1 MDIWIIVSLV
11 IEQINHCIAGETLQK
26 VEAASTPP
34 GRASLPGLLLGS
46 CHQGIAV
53 LENFAD
59 DTKIQPDADSHGR
72 PDVDDTSNIRKKIRK
87 FFMILD
93 GAAK

>member
-1 MDIWIIVSLV
+1 MDHWIIVSLV

-34 GRASLPGLLLGS
+34 VRASLPGLLLGS
-46 CHQGIAV
+46 CHLGIAV

-59 DTKIQPDADSHGR
+59 DTKI
-72 PDVDDTSNIRKKIRK
+72 
-87 FFMILD
+87 
-93 GAAK
+93 

>member
-1 MDIWIIVSLV
+1 MNLKIIVSLV
-11 IEQINHCIAGETLQK
+11 FEQINHCIAGETLQK

-59 DTKIQPDADSHGR
+59 ETKI
-72 PDVDDTSNIRKKIRK
+72 
-87 FFMILD
+87 
-93 GAAK
+93 